1 MSSDLHIPDNAPEAE
16 SMNWGLFETF
26 CEMLESIPIKAV
38 LRAVAAERRMVE
50 DDLDKKRT
58 ERDEYVSSVLGFC
71 NFLML
76 AVCGVY
82 ESVALLPREHRAF
95 YGKIVQRLVDAGELP
110 PEITRHFERIFSS
123 AFESFTTNAR
133 FSQIFSAQRRFTRI
147 TN

>member
-1 MSSDLHIPDNAPEAE
+1 
-16 SMNWGLFETF
+16 MNWGLFESF

-38 LRAVAAERRMVE
+38 LRAVDAERKMVE

-82 ESVALLPREHRAF
+82 DSITRLPAEHHAI
-95 YGKIVQRLVDAGELP
+95 YSKIVQRLVDAGELP
-110 PEITRHFERIFSS
+110 SDIMKHFEKIFSPT
-123 AFESFTTNAR
+123 FESSGTGDNLR
-133 FSQIFSAQRRFTRI
+133 HHIS
-147 TN
+147 NE

>member
-1 MSSDLHIPDNAPEAE
+1 
-16 SMNWGLFETF
+16 MNWGLFESF

-38 LRAVAAERRMVE
+38 LRAVEAERKMVE

-82 ESVALLPREHRAF
+82 DSIVALPAEHRAF
-95 YGKIVQRLVDAGELP
+95 YGKIIRRLVDAGELP
-110 PEITRHFERIFSS
+110 SEIIAHFDKIFSP
-123 AFESFTTNAR
+123 AFDSPEKSGSLRYLLANGER
-133 FSQIFSAQRRFTRI
+133 F
-147 TN
+147 N

>member
-1 MSSDLHIPDNAPEAE
+1 
-16 SMNWGLFETF
+16 MNWGLFESF

-38 LRAVAAERRMVE
+38 LRAVDAERKMVE

-58 ERDEYVSSVLGFC
+58 ERDEYVTSVLGFC

-82 ESVALLPREHRAF
+82 DSITSLPAEHRAF

-110 PEITRHFERIFSS
+110 SEIIAHFDKIFSP
-123 AFESFTTNAR
+123 AFDSLENGAR
-133 FSQIFSAQRRFTRI
+133 FKYIMADGERF
-147 TN
+147 N